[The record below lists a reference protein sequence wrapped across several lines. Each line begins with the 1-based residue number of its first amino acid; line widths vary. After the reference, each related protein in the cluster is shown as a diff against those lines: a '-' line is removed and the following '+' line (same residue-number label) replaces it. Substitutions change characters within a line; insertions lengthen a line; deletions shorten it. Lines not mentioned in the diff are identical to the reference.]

1 VVVEKQYREAAV
13 ERAMKV
19 QEVIMRAM
27 AKQMTWWQA
36 AEVLGVSVR
45 TIRRLRRRWE
55 RAGFEGL
62 YDHRHQSPSPKRVPV
77 KDLEQVLELYRDT
90 YPDFNV
96 RHFHEKLREDHHI
109 HYSYTWVKKAL
120 QTSGLVAVRRKRGPH
135 RRRRPRR
142 PIPGMLLHIDGSQH
156 RWFQDQRQFDLI
168 VILDDATSEI
178 YYAQLADQESTRTV
192 MAAIRHV
199 VETKGWFSSLYS
211 DRASHFFRTPK
222 AGEPVDTRQK
232 TEVGRALHELGVEPI
247 PAYSPQAR
255 GRSERNFGTWQGRL
269 PQELRIRNIHTLEEA
284 NHFLRSDYIREFN
297 RKFAVPAAQTGT
309 AFVPVTHLNLDRI
322 FSIQHERVVAKDNTI
337 QFGNRVFQVPSTRF
351 RATLAGCRV
360 TVYEHLDGMLS
371 IGYGPHT
378 VARFAASN
386 DPVLVRQ
393 SAKSPLGIPPASLR
407 KRPINEPGAKIFR
420 RSSHRAPPAGR
431 APGWTGA
438 SASAAPQNATPYGLR
453 WGSAPADAPVHP
465 DKATTKEGKYKRG
478 TH

>member
-1 VVVEKQYREAAV
+1 MVEKLYREAAV

-27 AKQMTWWQA
+27 AKRISWWQA
-36 AEVLGVSVR
+36 AEILGVTTR
-45 TIRRLRRRWE
+45 TMRRMKRNWNK
-55 RAGFEGL
+55 AGFDGL
-62 YDHRHQSPSPKRVPV
+62 YDHRHHRPSPKRVPV
-77 KDLEQVLELYRDT
+77 KELEKVLELYREH
-90 YPDFNV
+90 YSDFNV
-96 RHFHEKLREDHHI
+96 RHFHEKLREEHDV

-156 RWFQDQRQFDLI
+156 RWFQDERQMDLI

-178 YYAQLADQESTRTV
+178 YYAQLVDQESTRTV

-222 AGEPVDTRQK
+222 AGEPVDTRQR
-232 TEVGRALHELGVEPI
+232 TEVGRALKDLEIEPI

-269 PQELRIRNIHTLEEA
+269 PQELRIRNIRTAEAA
-284 NHFLRSDYIREFN
+284 NHFLRSHYIHEFN
-297 RKFAVPAAQTGT
+297 RKFSVPAAQDGT
-309 AFVPVTHLNLDRI
+309 AFVPILHLNLDRI
-322 FSIQHERVVAKDNTI
+322 FSIQHERIVARDNTI
-337 QFGNRVFQVPSTRF
+337 QFANRILQVPATRL

-360 TVYEHLDGMLS
+360 TVYEHLDGSLS

-378 VARFAASN
+378 VAHFNAQ
-386 DPVLVRQ
+386 RQ
-393 SAKSPLGIPPASLR
+393 PTES
-407 KRPINEPGAKIFR
+407 RPKKAVE
-420 RSSHRAPPAGR
+420 
-431 APGWTGA
+431 
-438 SASAAPQNATPYGLR
+438 SAAAVEIRKQRGFPQAAWKAQNAFHTSHSLSS
-453 WGSAPADAPVHP
+453 GSN
-465 DKATTKEGKYKRG
+465 YKRANRKQ
-478 TH
+478 